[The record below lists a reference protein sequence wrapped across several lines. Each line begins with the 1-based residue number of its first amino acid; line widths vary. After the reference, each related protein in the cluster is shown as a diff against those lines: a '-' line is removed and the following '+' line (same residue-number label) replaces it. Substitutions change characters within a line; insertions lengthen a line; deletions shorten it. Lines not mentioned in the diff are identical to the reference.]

1 MIQLEQQSS
10 PFVAVT
16 KSIQV
21 DERHNQYEKT
31 DPLGKTKT
39 QPANQVFL
47 FEGTSELGHM
57 ISSESK
63 YDNKSGEG
71 SEGADWLE
79 QPSDHSPFILV
90 DCSLVTQT
98 TSANHHASPG
108 EAAET
113 QIQADQS
120 LSPSIFELDKF
131 VSKKHVL
138 SFTMAQNKD
147 GPTTESQCDTG
158 NKSIGNVV
166 GKTTEARS
174 LSSSSGG
181 DRDTL
186 KYSPDSLHPGS
197 QDELRS
203 NSDGDSSS
211 GLEMDYIIV
220 SGTVKEAEK
229 EFHDRP
235 KQGNRQSKG
244 TSKSMETFSML
255 SYAAT
260 VLQTHAQAANREH
273 REYTE
278 QSRQKQ
284 MIRDTDSTPSK
295 VTEQSQVVLCAHYS
309 ASLDDATEHHMP
321 EIVGLSQSKNNS
333 EALHQSD
340 SRPTGCSQT
349 QVEEGS
355 NDDKSS
361 IVARSASPSLRY
373 PSDHFLKTRE
383 EVYVHSQISMEDSDE
398 GGQSPSAPPPDF
410 QVWGGQLARQD
421 VPQTTSEP
429 QSPVL
434 TNSSVS
440 RTSSLIGTPLSESG
454 ISTDRGLGLPFSG
467 DLMEEE
473 NDEEEQ
479 EEGTDKEHT
488 TLPTWTSEVQ
498 SASEEK
504 QQFGSSDLL
513 SFTEEL
519 IGGSSLQSLEPKR
532 DRSLQNTV
540 DYYNGQPIRTVDR
553 DNWSTEQQT
562 GDHESSQDSYSPVSR
577 RHQDVTSQF
586 SSQPTNAA
594 YQWTESENL
603 TQGQTQYGYN
613 YHHIDQRTENQSA
626 HPACLHTKSNSQQNT
641 TDVYAEFTTHPTA
654 IQYGSEQAESYYEPG
669 GNAEYS
675 LDNQGSQFQYMAES
689 QYGDDSNLMC
699 ASELQCSQYQ
709 ADGQSQYESDHAHY
723 QFDGQPVYQSRVHP
737 KREDHTRY
745 VPEGCV
751 HFFHSRQSQQGD
763 GAAGMMASS
772 EEAAEERDNREDPP
786 SSADLSG
793 GSNQRRKLAA
803 PPMNVSLDRS
813 EGSLLSEDAL
823 DTEDEASDT
832 GDDLDVN
839 VDEDTPDEAD
849 SLELNRHESNLGAGA
864 ASSDAIA
871 GHRSAEESSENRLWR
886 SVMVGEQ
893 EHRID
898 MKCIE
903 PYKRVISHGGYYA
916 EQNAIIVFAAC
927 FLPDSN
933 CDNYNYVMENLF
945 LYVISTLEL
954 MVAEDYM
961 IVYLNGAT
969 PRRRM
974 PGFTWMKKCYQMI
987 DRRLKKN
994 LKMFIIVHPSW
1005 FIRTLL
1011 GITRPFISSKFS
1023 SKIKYVNSLQELG
1036 EIIPMEFVHIP
1047 PSIVKADKK
1056 GNSFV

>member
-577 RHQDVTSQF
+577 
-586 SSQPTNAA
+586 
-594 YQWTESENL
+594 
-603 TQGQTQYGYN
+603 
-613 YHHIDQRTENQSA
+613 
-626 HPACLHTKSNSQQNT
+626 
-641 TDVYAEFTTHPTA
+641 
-654 IQYGSEQAESYYEPG
+654 
-669 GNAEYS
+669 
-675 LDNQGSQFQYMAES
+675 
-689 QYGDDSNLMC
+689 
-699 ASELQCSQYQ
+699 
-709 ADGQSQYESDHAHY
+709 
-723 QFDGQPVYQSRVHP
+723 
-737 KREDHTRY
+737 
-745 VPEGCV
+745 
-751 HFFHSRQSQQGD
+751 QSQQGD

-1047 PSIVKADKK
+1047 PSIVKYDEERGIHKFACMRLDTELQDTAAKADKK

>member
-1011 GITRPFISSKFS
+1011 GITRPFIRLDTE
-1023 SKIKYVNSLQELG
+1023 LQDTAA
-1036 EIIPMEFVHIP
+1036 
-1047 PSIVKADKK
+1047 KADKK